1 MSEEGA
7 AHSLS
12 RTVEKAPRFWIASMM
27 GLTPFS
33 EGSFLCFQMN
43 ELWL

>member
-12 RTVEKAPRFWIASMM
+12 RTVEKAPRFWIASEVHP
-27 GLTPFS
+27 LK
-33 EGSFLCFQMN
+33 
-43 ELWL
+43 